1 MFHYNFYHRQ
11 ISPRCG
17 VSLFLHRHPMSTHP
31 PRQKIHWMKIYRAS
45 GGDSF
50 SLDHGNRISCFD
62 SGSPIRGELRF
73 VGLAEKFSKV
83 EQREAGKRIA
93 RNKPARRFP
102 LPAIWIC
109 RKGSLLF
116 IFWGPMEG
124 EIVCVRGGRLRALIS
139 GLMLHTAFSPRKNF
153 ARST

>member
-1 MFHYNFYHRQ
+1 MFHHDFYHRQ
-11 ISPRCG
+11 ISPMCLYFFIAPCR
-17 VSLFLHRHPMSTHP
+17 P
-31 PRQKIHWMKIYRAS
+31 PRKIHRMKIYCAS

-50 SLDHGNRISCFD
+50 SLDHRNRISCFD
-62 SGSPIRGELRF
+62 SRSPIRGELRF
-73 VGLAEKFSKV
+73 VLFTKKFSKV
-83 EQREAGKRIA
+83 EQREARKRIA

-124 EIVCVRGGRLRALIS
+124 EIVCVQGGRLRALIS
-139 GLMLHTAFSPRKNF
+139 GLMLHTAFPLVKTLRVLRN
-153 ARST
+153 